1 MLAPPAMN
9 INRPSS
15 ATASVSSSTTLRP
28 RFPRQTLEDDEVPSH
43 LTTTTKWLDG
53 PPASSS
59 SSRAESP
66 ANHSW
71 RRRADKDAQ
80 RTRSSSRFLGPS
92 NVIGSRS
99 DPSTF
104 ATSLWES
111 SWSSLQG
118 FASNLIGGDGS
129 RTSSPGRPPQY
140 RRRPAEATHS
150 RNTSVPPAQWGPSG
164 GERQAGL
171 GSREDRKMLVQARKR
186 ETLLAANGQIMPDA
200 SRRYKRRDSDET
212 NYATAPLGEQDDG
225 DALVY
230 LHKVKP
236 EDTLAGVM
244 IKYNCQPNVFRKANR
259 LWPNDSIQIR
269 KTVVL
274 PVDACGVKGRRI
286 LETGKPTEYIEEART
301 EEIMPTPTGFQ
312 SPWGHQHESS
322 KERGTPLSSIPTSP
336 SISISLS
343 NPEEPPW
350 KHDSWVMIDG
360 FPDAVEIARLSHKT
374 LGYFPRSRRKS
385 LTFSD
390 LGTPPASL
398 EQPRRSYQSSPRGN
412 ISKSRSPSGSY
423 LTHQLQGPGG
433 VGTMGREVRSP
444 GPGQDGL
451 NRLFAAHL
459 PNLSPRKSFDSVNS
473 TSSHGN
479 GGIENV
485 GGAIEGWMRKLAT
498 KAVGSV
504 QPSNPGGESRA
515 GDLIEL
521 SEDAFEIADAN
532 HAEEEDRQSATGNNN
547 AGSVIGAWSAEQD
560 LMLRD
565 HFPLRGRGVGE
576 SPRSGKSD

>member
-1 MLAPPAMN
+1 
-9 INRPSS
+9 
-15 ATASVSSSTTLRP
+15 
-28 RFPRQTLEDDEVPSH
+28 
-43 LTTTTKWLDG
+43 
-53 PPASSS
+53 
-59 SSRAESP
+59 
-66 ANHSW
+66 
-71 RRRADKDAQ
+71 
-80 RTRSSSRFLGPS
+80 
-92 NVIGSRS
+92 
-99 DPSTF
+99 
-104 ATSLWES
+104 
-111 SWSSLQG
+111 
-118 FASNLIGGDGS
+118 
-129 RTSSPGRPPQY
+129 
-140 RRRPAEATHS
+140 
-150 RNTSVPPAQWGPSG
+150 
-164 GERQAGL
+164 
-171 GSREDRKMLVQARKR
+171 MLVQARKR
-186 ETLLAANGQIMPDA
+186 ETLLAANGQITPDV
-200 SRRYKRRDSDET
+200 SGRYKRRDSDET
-212 NYATAPLGEQDDG
+212 NHATAPLGEQDDRE
-225 DALVY
+225 ALVY

-244 IKYNCQPNVFRKANR
+244 IKYSCQPSVFRKANR

-274 PVDACGVKGRRI
+274 PVDACGVKGRVI
-286 LETGKPTEYIEEART
+286 LEPGKPTEYLEDART
-301 EEIMPTPTGFQ
+301 EEIMPTPTGLQ
-312 SPWGHQHESS
+312 SPWGHSHESP
-322 KERGTPLSSIPTSP
+322 KDKGTPLSSIPTSP

-390 LGTPPASL
+390 LETPPASL
-398 EQPRRSYQSSPRGN
+398 DLPRGSYQSSPRGH
-412 ISKSRSPSGSY
+412 ISKSRSSSGSY

-459 PNLSPRKSFDSVNS
+459 PNLSPRKSFESVNS

-498 KAVGSV
+498 KAVSSV
-504 QPSNPGGESRA
+504 QPSTPGGGSRA

-521 SEDAFEIADAN
+521 SEDAFEIGDAS
-532 HAEEEDRQSATGNNN
+532 HAEEEDRQRATGNTT
-547 AGSVIGAWSAEQD
+547 ARSGVGAWSAEQD

-565 HFPLRGRGVGE
+565 HFPQRGRGVGE
-576 SPRSGKSD
+576 SLRRNKSD